1 MSNNSNNNTSNDVK
15 QIDEICVKNEKNIK
29 KCEIGRHRFEYE
41 PLDDDHSDQ
50 LNSFQHLFKSFKI
63 NFKK

>member
-1 MSNNSNNNTSNDVK
+1 MSNNRTSNEIV
-15 QIDEICVKNEKNIK
+15 DEICVKNEKIIK

-50 LNSFQHLFKSFKI
+50 LNSFQHLFKSFEI